1 MLRRSSAFR
10 GVADLLWA
18 QVASQMGD
26 AAFGVL
32 LIWAVLEMT
41 DSKPVV
47 GAVAT
52 LNYLPV
58 LLFGMVGGLAADRA
72 SRRGIMVASDS
83 ARAAIALSLPLLGAA
98 GLLGPWV
105 LAAAGF
111 ALFTASA
118 FFNPARDA
126 AVPSLVA
133 AEDLVAA
140 NSIVQISVP
149 LGWLFG
155 PALCTLFLAW
165 VPVVELFTGCGVLF
179 LVSVAFLARLP
190 RTPVTPH
197 GGEPAL
203 AALAAG
209 LRVAWRDVRLRWLLV
224 ITAVDNL
231 FIMGPAVV
239 GTPLFVKGI
248 LHAPGQV
255 YALAEATLALGVVVG
270 LPLTARLNRAV
281 SQGRVLILGILLDG
295 ITYLPL
301 LWVSSAAGLCTAM
314 ALHGV
319 SIPMITVTRA
329 SLVQRITPAG
339 QLGRVFALISIGV
352 TGLTAVSSGLTGVAA
367 ALVPVNVIFGA
378 IAVLAALC
386 APAAWSSREFRDA

>member
-1 MLRRSSAFR
+1 VLRRSAAYL

-26 AAFGVL
+26 ASFGVL
-32 LIWAVLEMT
+32 LIWAVLGMT
-41 DSKPVV
+41 DSTLVV

-58 LLFGMVGGLAADRA
+58 LLFGMVGGLAADRM
-72 SRRGIMVASDS
+72 SRRGLMIASDGV
-83 ARAAIALSLPLLGAA
+83 RAAIALSLPLLALG

-105 LAAAGF
+105 MAAAGF
-111 ALFTASA
+111 LLFTASA

-126 AVPSLVA
+126 TIPSLVGA
-133 AEDLVAA
+133 GDLVAA

-149 LGWLFG
+149 MGWLFG
-155 PALCTLFLAW
+155 PALCTLFLKW
-165 VPVVELFTGCGVLF
+165 VPPVRLFAGVGVLF
-179 LVSVAFLARLP
+179 LVSVAYLTRLP
-190 RTPVTPH
+190 RIAVQAH
-197 GGEPAL
+197 HGEPGSAL
-203 AALAAG
+203 FEG
-209 LRVAWRDVRLRWLLV
+209 LKVAWRDVRLRWLLV

-248 LHAPGQV
+248 LHASGQA
-255 YALAEATLALGVVVG
+255 YALTEAMLALGVVLG
-270 LPLTARLNRAV
+270 LPLTAWLNRRAG
-281 SQGRVLILGILLDG
+281 QGRVLILGIFMDG
-295 ITYLPL
+295 ITYLPV
-301 LWVSSAAGLCTAM
+301 LWISSVAGLCVAM
-314 ALHGV
+314 MLHGI

-329 SLVQRITPAG
+329 SLVQRITPSQ

-352 TGLTAVSSGLTGVAA
+352 TGLTAVSSGLTGVVATI
-367 ALVPVNVIFGA
+367 VPVNVIFGV

-386 APAAWSSREFRDA
+386 GPAALSSKEFRNA